1 MIALPSALALPWD
14 CSNGDM
20 CGMYVNLD
28 VSYSQ
33 LQLAALVCGDQLLS
47 PDSADMAQP
56 PPPFCSSLRGNNLTG
71 TLPEQFS
78 NLKRATTM

>member
-14 CSNGDM
+14 CSNDDM

-33 LQLAALVCGDQLLS
+33 LQLAALVCGEKKIHYHQ
-47 PDSADMAQP
+47 
-56 PPPFCSSLRGNNLTG
+56 CTGGGLRKGGVCT
-71 TLPEQFS
+71 
-78 NLKRATTM
+78 A